1 MNVRTLSKLLSWLA
15 AAKLV
20 EVFSAFIVGSIIV
33 RNLNTN
39 DYGLFTYWI
48 SITAV
53 ASMLASL
60 GLDKYELNRFRKEN
74 VLHFH
79 GIFSLRL
86 FTSLFLFICV
96 LILGFVLGELKYA
109 GPASFIILVKIFD
122 HYRNRLLAINRSND
136 MYRIDVMK
144 MLIGSTL
151 RFIIICL
158 IPKVEILLLTY
169 LVEVVYLFIVFS
181 KNLKQSI
188 KSVRT
193 NLKSIILKIW
203 PLAISTILLG
213 LYTKLDI
220 FIIDLFYNKEIL
232 GNYGALLRIIDIL
245 FIATFSL
252 LQLIWSYII
261 TDFNYNRIKL
271 FFRISIVFALILTSI
286 ICFSD
291 NIIVKILYGNS
302 FNFNSI
308 LFLAILARLPIMIF
322 LTVTGDILLF
332 EGKFK
337 TIPIRLVISISLFCV
352 AVPFLRNLNLIN
364 PASIS
369 ITYSVAL
376 FLGGLIPFF
385 FDKNF
390 KSILKLL

>member
-1 MNVRTLSKLLSWLA
+1 MNVRVLSKLLSWLA
-15 AAKLV
+15 VAKIA
-20 EVFSAFIVGSIIV
+20 EVFSAFIVGSLIV
-33 RNLNTN
+33 RNLNTY

-48 SITAV
+48 SITSV

-74 VLHFH
+74 DFHFH

-86 FTSLFLFICV
+86 FTSLFLWICV
-96 LILGFVLGELKYA
+96 LILGFVLGDLKYA

-122 HYRNRLLAINRSND
+122 HYRNRLLAMNRSND

-151 RFIIICL
+151 RLIIICL

-169 LVEVVYLFIVFS
+169 LVEVVYLFFVFS
-181 KNLKQSI
+181 KKLKQSI

-220 FIIDLFYNKEIL
+220 FIIDSFYNKEIL
-232 GNYGALLRIIDIL
+232 GNYGALVRIIDIL

-261 TDFNYNRIKL
+261 TDINYVRIKL
-271 FFRISIVFALILTSI
+271 FFRLSIVFALILTSI
-286 ICFSD
+286 MCFSD
-291 NIIVKILYGNS
+291 HIIVKILYGNS
-302 FNFNSI
+302 FNYNSI
-308 LFLAILARLPIMIF
+308 LFLAVLARVPIMTF

-337 TIPIRLVISISLFCV
+337 TIPIRLVISISLFCM
-352 AVPFLRNLNLIN
+352 AVLFLRNLNLIN

-369 ITYSVAL
+369 ISYSIAL